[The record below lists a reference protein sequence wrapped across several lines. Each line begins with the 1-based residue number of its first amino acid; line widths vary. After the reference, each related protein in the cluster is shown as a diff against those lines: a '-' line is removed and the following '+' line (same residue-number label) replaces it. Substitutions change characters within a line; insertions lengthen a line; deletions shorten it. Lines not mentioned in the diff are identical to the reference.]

1 LEFVPLFAIL
11 TDMAKIF
18 YLGGG
23 TPPTG
28 MLRAV
33 LSVNQLE
40 LLLSPEFVIHLGSDF
55 PETSDAAMTLI
66 EISHEEGTSTW
77 PAGFSRVPASPS
89 DFDER
94 LRFLPEQPGSRTRA
108 TSNVRSGSALIHWL
122 TRDIR
127 SN

>member
-1 LEFVPLFAIL
+1 VFCHPLCDPL
-11 TDMAKIF
+11 RNGKN
-18 YLGGG
+18 LLLRRG
-23 TPPTG
+23 THSRG

-33 LSVNQLE
+33 LTLDQLE
-40 LLLSPEFVIHLGSDF
+40 SLLSPELVVHVGHDF
-55 PETSDAAMTLI
+55 PEAADAAMTLI
-66 EISHEEGTSTW
+66 EISHQEGTATW
-77 PAGFSRVPASPS
+77 PAGFPRVPVSPS

-94 LRFLPEQPGSRTRA
+94 LRVLPEQPGSRTKA